1 MLQWALFI
9 WLIIRT
15 FQLVFSAETV
25 FFSHNKSA
33 FSRLISTAETTFSFV
48 GAEFWELKMKKLPIS
63 GILRSVAM
71 QP

>member
-1 MLQWALFI
+1 LF
-9 WLIIRT
+9 
-15 FQLVFSAETV
+15 FQPKQYFSLNQPTI
-25 FFSHNKSA
+25 F
-33 FSRLISTAETTFSFV
+33 FSRLISTGETTFSFV